1 MHTLTDEEFELF
13 KKLLEKEEKKKNN
26 QHKSYK
32 KFYMLNKNEDDLTE
46 EQLKIKNE
54 KIQRRKKYQLDRYY
68 RIKEKKK
75 LEEQQKN

>member
-32 KFYMLNKNEDDLTE
+32 KFYMLNKNEEDLTE